1 MGVRA
6 MIERVLAMI
15 ATSAGPE
22 RLVDAPSDSPLPV
35 ELGLNAFERFAER
48 VVFAAVDVGFV
59 AVLVGIVFSLYR
71 VVRGPTLVD
80 RSIGTDLVSFL
91 SIALVVLL
99 TIRLETL
106 IMFDAVLVVSIL
118 GFISTLAFAQFIGRR
133 GGVR

>member
-1 MGVRA
+1 MMHHTLIPIASG
-6 MIERVLAMI
+6 
-15 ATSAGPE
+15 ATSGGDPAIVGAGP
-22 RLVDAPSDSPLPV
+22 
-35 ELGLNAFERFAER
+35 LGPNAFERFAES
-48 VVFAAVDVGFV
+48 VVFHTVDVGFV
-59 AVLVGIVFSLYR
+59 IVLVGIVFSLYR

-91 SIALVVLL
+91 SVALVVLL

-118 GFISTLAFAQFIGRR
+118 GFIATLAFAQFIGRR